1 MSESATRAALGFEE
15 FVEIVARICDLK
27 VRVRLRVRVRVRVRV
42 PGSAGL
48 YWPGAGIAA
57 PARRL
62 PAGMRGALEEN
73 PTPGTLAPLAAED
86 LSEG

>member
-1 MSESATRAALGFEE
+1 MG
-15 FVEIVARICDLK
+15 
-27 VRVRLRVRVRVRVRV
+27 VRVRV

-62 PAGMRGALEEN
+62 PAGMRGALEEK
-73 PTPGTLAPLAAED
+73 PTPLAPRAAED

>member
-1 MSESATRAALGFEE
+1 M
-15 FVEIVARICDLK
+15 
-27 VRVRLRVRVRVRVRV
+27 
-42 PGSAGL
+42 